1 MRIQAAGA
9 RPEASARALIA
20 ACSSLVSLTFTSIF
34 LTQASIALRFALPYS
49 CKLGQSRGYLGVD
62 IIVSDDYPPNRQ
74 QEETQMATTPKRTAK
89 AVEEPK
95 VNAAKE
101 EAAKALDKLSR
112 AGGMN
117 SQWTAAWEAYKAA
130 Q

>member
-1 MRIQAAGA
+1 
-9 RPEASARALIA
+9 
-20 ACSSLVSLTFTSIF
+20 
-34 LTQASIALRFALPYS
+34 
-49 CKLGQSRGYLGVD
+49 
-62 IIVSDDYPPNRQ
+62 
-74 QEETQMATTPKRTAK
+74 MATTPKRTAK

-95 VNAAKE
+95 VSAAKE
-101 EAAKALDKLSR
+101 EAAKALDKLAR